1 MSAVLDF
8 KQTVKN
14 PYSSIYYPESD
25 GKPMAETDLHIDL
38 ITYLKDALKQYFS
51 ADPNVYVSGCIMFY
65 YVEGSTD
72 ECVSPDVMVCFGV
85 PKGERRTYKVWEEN
99 YVVPSVIFE
108 ITSRKTSKADR
119 VEKKELYALLGV
131 REYFI
136 YNPEHPKTLPALLA
150 YRLNDNGKY
159 EELEPVNQ
167 RIFSQILNLELA
179 ETNNTLRLFN
189 PATNEFLPTA
199 FELAE
204 KAALLTE
211 QVKAETQ
218 ARIAAESEIER
229 LRAELARLKTI

>member
-1 MSAVLDF
+1 MSAILDY

-14 PYSSIYYPESD
+14 PYDNIYYPESD
-25 GKPMAETDLHIDL
+25 GKPMAETDAHIDL
-38 ITYLKDALKQYFS
+38 ITYLKDALKQHFS
-51 ADPNVYVSGCIMFY
+51 SDPNVYVSGCIMFY
-65 YVEGSTD
+65 YVEGATD

-131 REYFI
+131 QEYFI

-150 YRLNDNGKY
+150 YRLTDDKRY
-159 EELEPVNQ
+159 EELKTNNQ
-167 RIFSQILNLELA
+167 RIFSQTLNLELV
-179 ETNNTLRLFN
+179 EINNSLRLFS
-189 PATNEFLPTA
+189 PVTNSVLPSA

-204 KAALLTE
+204 KNAELAAKFE
-211 QVKAETQ
+211 AAET
-218 ARIAAESEIER
+218 EIER
-229 LRAELARLKTI
+229 LKAELARLATK